1 MTINELANFVAP
13 YYDKK
18 DILHNNVHTK
28 RLVKMVNKII
38 EQGGYKSQV
47 RYDNVICAAYL
58 HVMVKNEEERALN
71 WLISE
76 GVSEPQARDI
86 VEIAKRGQ
94 REGRPDSLESKIL
107 HDAYILEGGKS
118 YAMTR
123 YLIYGYKNNLG
134 IEKTLS
140 YIENSIVPSLRCY
153 LPWTQAQLEEYKA
166 FVQENVTRMREEL
179 NS

>member
-1 MTINELANFVAP
+1 MTVNDLANFVAP

-18 DILHNNVHTK
+18 DILHNNAHTK
-28 RLVKMVNKII
+28 RLVRMVNKII
-38 EQGGYKSQV
+38 DKCGCKDDV
-47 RYDNVICAAYL
+47 KYDNVICAAYL
-58 HVMVKNEEERALN
+58 HVMVKNEEGRALD
-71 WLISE
+71 WLMSH

-86 VEIAKRGQ
+86 IDIAKRGQ
-94 REGRPDSLESKIL
+94 RDGRPNSLESKIL

-134 IEKTLS
+134 IEKTLL
-140 YIENSIVPSLRCY
+140 YIENSIIPSLRCY
-153 LPWTQAQLEEYKA
+153 LPWTQEQLEEYKD
-166 FVQENVTRMREEL
+166 FVQENVARMREEL